1 MLYNIALTSSDGK
14 QVDLHFGHVEFFYII
29 QVDENTGAW
38 KPVEQRDLPAAV
50 CGAAEFNRAAGG
62 GCSGHND
69 ERLNRVIGILS
80 DCRYLLT
87 SRIGRKPHAFL
98 QRAGITALE
107 APADLSLAVSKL
119 NAYHIRYGGIN
130 QER

>member
-14 QVDLHFGHVEFFYII
+14 QVDLHFGHAVFFHII
-29 QVDENTGAW
+29 QVDERTGLW
-38 KPVEQRDLPAAV
+38 KAVEQRDLPETTCGDTGFD
-50 CGAAEFNRAAGG
+50 CGARG

-69 ERLNRVIGILS
+69 ERLNRVIGVLS

-87 SRIGRKPHAFL
+87 SRIGKKPHAVL

-107 APADLSLAVSKL
+107 SPPDIGEAVSRL
-119 NAYHIRYGGIN
+119 NKYHLKYGNIN
-130 QER
+130 KEH

>member
-14 QVDLHFGHVEFFYII
+14 QVDFHFGHAEFFYII
-29 QVDENTGAW
+29 QVEESTGAW
-38 KPVEQRDLPAAV
+38 QSVEQRDLPAALCGDTESD
-50 CGAAEFNRAAGG
+50 CGARG

-69 ERLNRVIGILS
+69 ERLNRVIRILS

-87 SRIGRKPHAFL
+87 SRIGKKPHAFL

-107 APADLSLAVSKL
+107 SPEDLSLAISKL
-119 NAYHIRYGGIN
+119 NAYHIKYGGIN
-130 QER
+130 RER